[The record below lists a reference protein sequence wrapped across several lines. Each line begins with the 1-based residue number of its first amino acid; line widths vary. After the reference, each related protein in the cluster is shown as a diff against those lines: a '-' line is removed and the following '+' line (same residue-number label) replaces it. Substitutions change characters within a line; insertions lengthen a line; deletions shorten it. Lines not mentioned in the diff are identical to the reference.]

1 MSEKRYK
8 HRLSIFE
15 RAKGVWS
22 RYREVKQGLFGLIV
36 VIWFFLMA
44 VLAPTLFPIYPGVL
58 VRSGPDYAAPQWMS
72 WTSPADLGNNIA
84 SPPAQNFIPDPFFDF
99 DNGWVINDSSAQAS
113 YYYDNVDFV
122 GSNTGRNRS
131 LVLQLTDTSNN
142 ETFYGEAVSAEI
154 TFNWPHIPPALAY
167 LYFQTQVA
175 ITGNLTENA
184 VQIYYQIRNE
194 ALFTGVISPTQYT
207 FIVYPRYP
215 PTWRLY
221 TNILTSQVMNRAFQ
235 AGEEVTIRIW
245 MEFRAP
251 SGNANQVGTVSLWS
265 DDIQLQGYSHFWGPL
280 GTSDVGQ
287 DVMAQLFW
295 GAQVSLYIG
304 IIATFIGVA
313 VGLILGL
320 AAGYFGGAVDEAT
333 MRVTDFFIIIPTLPV
348 MMILS
353 AILNPSLG
361 ITVFVIALFAWPGP
375 ARIIRSQVLVE
386 KEKAYVEAAKAA
398 GAGDVYL
405 VFRHVFP
412 NVLTIVFV
420 QLATGVSGAILAEA
434 GLSFLGLT
442 PQNLVSWGRMLQAA
456 YNQAALTQIPPA
468 WWFFVPP
475 GLCIALLSMGFIF
488 IGYAV
493 DKALNPRL
501 RRL

>member
-1 MSEKRYK
+1 M
-8 HRLSIFE
+8 FE
-15 RAKGVWS
+15 RAKGVWA
-22 RYREVKQGLFGLIV
+22 RYREVKQGLFGLLLVIV
-36 VIWFFLMA
+36 FFLLA
-44 VLAPTLFPIYPGVL
+44 FLAPIIFPLYPGIL
-58 VRSGPDYAAPQWMS
+58 VRVGPDFAAPQWMS
-72 WTSPADLGNNIA
+72 WTSPSDLGNNVA
-84 SPPAQNFIPDPFFDF
+84 NPPGQNFIPDPFFDY
-99 DNGWVINDSSAQAS
+99 NTAWTVNDTSPKSSW
-113 YYYDNVDFV
+113 YYDTTDFV
-122 GSNTGRNRS
+122 DSATGANRS
-131 LVLQLTDTSNN
+131 LVLQLTDDSNN
-142 ETFYGEAVSAEI
+142 ETFRGESIYAEH
-154 TFNWPHIPPALAY
+154 TFEWQHIPSALAY
-167 LYFQTQVA
+167 LYFTMRTET
-175 ITGNLTENA
+175 TGNLTDNG
-184 VQIYYQIRNE
+184 VLIHYQIRNE
-194 ALFTGVISPTQYT
+194 NLLGSSIVAPNQYT
-207 FIVYPRYP
+207 FQVYPTFPR
-215 PTWRLY
+215 TWQTFR
-221 TNILTSQVMNRAFQ
+221 NILTSQVMNRAFQ
-235 AGEEVTIRIW
+235 PGEEVTIRISV
-245 MEFRAP
+245 EFNHAP
-251 SGNANQVGTVSLWS
+251 VTADQVGTISLWS
-265 DDIQLQGYSHFWGPL
+265 DDVQLWGYSHFWGPL

-295 GAQVSLYIG
+295 GAQVSLFIG
-304 IIATFIGVA
+304 IVATFIGVA
-313 VGLILGL
+313 VGLLLGL
-320 AAGYFGGAVDEAT
+320 AAGYFGGAVDEAA
-333 MRVTDFFIIIPTLPV
+333 MRVTDFFIIMPTLPI

-375 ARIIRSQVLVE
+375 ARVIRSQVLVE
-386 KEKAYVEAAKAA
+386 KEKAYVEAARAA

-468 WWFFVPP
+468 WWFFIPP
-475 GLCIALLSMGFIF
+475 GMCIALLSMGFIF

>member
-1 MSEKRYK
+1 M
-8 HRLSIFE
+8 FE
-15 RAKGVWS
+15 RARGVWA
-22 RYREVKQGLFGLIV
+22 RYREVKQGLFGLLV

-44 VLAPTLFPIYPGVL
+44 MLAPVLFPLYPGIL
-58 VRSGPDYAAPQWMS
+58 VRVGPDFAAPQWMS
-72 WTSPADLGNNIA
+72 WTSPGDLGNYVA
-84 SPPAQNFIPDPFFDF
+84 SPPGQNFITDPFFDY
-99 DNGWVINDSSAQAS
+99 DNTWVINDSSPMSSWYFDDTDWTAS
-113 YYYDNVDFV
+113 AT
-122 GSNTGRNRS
+122 GSNRS

-142 ETFYGEAVSAEI
+142 ETFYGEKIYAE
-154 TFNWPHIPPALAY
+154 TTVTWEYVPSALAY
-167 LYFQTQVA
+167 LYYTLKVDV
-175 ITGNLTENA
+175 TGNLTDNA
-184 VQIYYQIRNE
+184 VLIYYQLRNDNLWDSVV
-194 ALFTGVISPTQYT
+194 APNQYT
-207 FIVYPRYP
+207 FTIYPTYPRNWQ
-215 PTWRLY
+215 TLRS
-221 TNILTSQVMNRAFQ
+221 ILTSQVMNRAFQ
-235 AGEEVTIRIW
+235 QGQEVTIRIS
-245 MEFRAP
+245 MEFRTQLIH
-251 SGNANQVGTVSLWS
+251 ANQVGTVTLWS
-265 DDIQLQGYSHFWGPL
+265 DDIQLWGYSHFWGPL

-287 DVMAQLFW
+287 DVLAQLFW
-295 GAQVSLYIG
+295 GAQVSLFIG
-304 IIATFIGVA
+304 IVATFIGVA
-313 VGLILGL
+313 VGLLLGL
-320 AAGYFGGAVDEAT
+320 AAGYFGGAVDEAA
-333 MRVTDFFIIIPTLPV
+333 MRVTDFFIIMPTLPI

-375 ARIIRSQVLVE
+375 ARVIRSQVLVE

-420 QLATGVSGAILAEA
+420 QLATGVSGAILSEA

-468 WWFFVPP
+468 WWFFIPP
-475 GLCIALLSMGFIF
+475 GMCIALLSMGFIF

-501 RRL
+501 RKL

>member
-1 MSEKRYK
+1 MSRKGYK
-8 HRLSIFE
+8 HRLSMFE
-15 RAKGVWS
+15 RAKGVWD
-22 RYREVKQGLFGLIV
+22 RYREVKQGLFGLFL

-44 VLAPTLFPIYPGVL
+44 MMAPVIFPLYPGILIRV
-58 VRSGPDYAAPQWMS
+58 GPDYGAPQWMS
-72 WTSPADLGNNIA
+72 WTSPDDLGNHILNT
-84 SPPAQNFIPDPFFDF
+84 PAQNFLPDPFFDY
-99 DNGWVINDSSAQAS
+99 DNTWVINDSSPQAS
-113 YYYDNVDFV
+113 WHYDYSDYVA
-122 GSNTGRNRS
+122 STTGENRS
-131 LVLQLTDTSNN
+131 LVLTLIDDSNN
-142 ETFYGEAVSAEI
+142 ETYRGESVYAES
-154 TFNWPHIPPALAY
+154 TFEWEYLPSALAF
-167 LYFQTQVA
+167 LYYTLRVET
-175 ITGNLTENA
+175 TGNLTDNG
-184 VQIYYQIRNE
+184 VLIYYQIRNDNLWDSVV
-194 ALFTGVISPTQYT
+194 APNQYT
-207 FIVYPRYP
+207 FTVYPTFPR
-215 PTWRLY
+215 TWASFR
-221 TNILTSQVMNRAFQ
+221 NIITSQVMNRAFL
-235 AGEEVTIRIW
+235 AGEEVTIRIY
-245 MEFRAP
+245 MEFQHVAV
-251 SGNANQVGTVSLWS
+251 NADQVGSISLWS
-265 DDIQLQGYSHFWGPL
+265 DDIQLWGHSHFWGSL

-295 GAQVSLYIG
+295 GAQVSLFIG
-304 IIATFIGVA
+304 IVATFIGVA
-313 VGLILGL
+313 VGLLLGL
-320 AAGYFGGAVDEAT
+320 AAGYFGGAVDEAA
-333 MRVTDFFIIIPTLPV
+333 MRVTDFFIIMPTLPI

-375 ARIIRSQVLVE
+375 ARVIRSQVLVE
-386 KEKAYVEAAKAA
+386 KEKAYVEAARAA

-420 QLATGVSGAILAEA
+420 QLATGVSGAILSEA

-468 WWFFVPP
+468 WWFFIPP

>member
-1 MSEKRYK
+1 
-8 HRLSIFE
+8 
-15 RAKGVWS
+15 
-22 RYREVKQGLFGLIV
+22 
-36 VIWFFLMA
+36 
-44 VLAPTLFPIYPGVL
+44 
-58 VRSGPDYAAPQWMS
+58 MS

-84 SPPAQNFIPDPFFDF
+84 NPPGQNFIPDPFFDF
-99 DNGWVINDSSAQAS
+99 DNSWVVNHSSAQAS
-113 YYYDNVDFV
+113 HFYDETDFV
-122 GSNTGRNRS
+122 NSATGRNRS
-131 LVLQLTDTSNN
+131 LVLQLTDNSNN
-142 ETFYGEAVSAEI
+142 ETFFGESVYADI
-154 TFNWPHIPPALAY
+154 TFTWEHIPPALAF
-167 LYFQTQVA
+167 LYFQTQVE
-175 ITGNLTENA
+175 ITGNLTGNA
-184 VQIYYQIRNE
+184 VRIYYQIRSDR
-194 ALFTGVISPTQYT
+194 LFESVVAPTQYT
-207 FIVYPRYP
+207 FTVYPLYP
-215 PTWRLY
+215 ETWRLF

-245 MEFRAP
+245 MEFRSP
-251 SGNANQVGTVSLWS
+251 SGAADQVGTVSLWS
-265 DDIQLQGYSHFWGPL
+265 DDIQLSGYSHFWGPL
-280 GTSDVGQ
+280 GTTDVGQ

-304 IIATFIGVA
+304 IVATFIGVA